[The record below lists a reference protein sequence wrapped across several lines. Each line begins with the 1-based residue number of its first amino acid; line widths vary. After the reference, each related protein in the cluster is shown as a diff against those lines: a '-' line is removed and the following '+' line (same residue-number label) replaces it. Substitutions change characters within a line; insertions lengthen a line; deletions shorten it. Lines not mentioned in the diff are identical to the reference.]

1 MVKPVKWLNTAL
13 SLYFVFFSLA
23 AKAQPEPLNSIETD
37 EDIVSFSVDRT
48 GNIFLGLT
56 SGTIKKLSGNL
67 DSLVVYNPTRVGAFT
82 LLEAWHGFQVFAFN
96 QKFQDFVLL
105 DRFLTQENRYDLG
118 ATGLFYIAILGA
130 IVGELIGRYLLF
142 RTGFPL

>member
-56 SGTIKKLSGNL
+56 SGTIKKLSGK
-67 DSLVVYNPTRVGAFT
+67 
-82 LLEAWHGFQVFAFN
+82 LLASG
-96 QKFQDFVLL
+96 VL
-105 DRFLTQENRYDLG
+105 
-118 ATGLFYIAILGA
+118 
-130 IVGELIGRYLLF
+130 
-142 RTGFPL
+142 